1 MKSRII
7 LIVLLCVCIIV
18 GIIFLLNR
26 NVTEE
31 KNTSYNTTENMSINT
46 SIENY
51 TNAVNNESN
60 TNMVNNESNM
70 NLVNNESE
78 NKMVSNIKVIVDGKK
93 YNAKIEENETAQT
106 LVKMLPLELKMTE
119 LNGNEK
125 YIYLDKTLPTNS
137 YSPKHIEV
145 GDIMLYGN
153 DCLVVFYK
161 SFDTPYSYTK
171 IGHIE
176 NFVNLGT
183 KDVVV
188 KFER

>member
-1 MKSRII
+1 MKSKII
-7 LIVLLCVCIIV
+7 LIMLVCVCIIV
-18 GIIFLLNR
+18 GIIFLLSR
-26 NVTEE
+26 NDKEE
-31 KNTSYNTTENMSINT
+31 KNTSYNITENITINT
-46 SIENY
+46 SSENY
-51 TNAVNNESN
+51 TNTGDNESN
-60 TNMVNNESNM
+60 T

-78 NKMVSNIKVIVDGKK
+78 NKMVSNIKVIVDGKT
-93 YNAKIEENETAQT
+93 YNAKVEENETAQS
-106 LVKMLPLELKMTE
+106 LVNMLPLELNMSE

-145 GDIMLYGN
+145 GDMMLYGN

>member
-1 MKSRII
+1 MKSKII
-7 LIVLLCVCIIV
+7 LIMLVCVCIIV
-18 GIIFLLNR
+18 GIIFLLSR
-26 NVTEE
+26 NDKEE
-31 KNTSYNTTENMSINT
+31 KNTSNNITENISINT
-46 SIENY
+46 SNEIY
-51 TNAVNNESN
+51 KNAVSNESN
-60 TNMVNNESNM
+60 I

-78 NKMVSNIKVIVDGKK
+78 NKMVSNIKVIVDGKT
-93 YNAKIEENETAQT
+93 YNAKVEENETAQS
-106 LVKMLPLELKMTE
+106 LVNMLPLELNMSE

-137 YSPKHIEV
+137 YSPNHIEV
-145 GDIMLYGN
+145 GDMMLYGN

-176 NFVNLGT
+176 NFVDLGS

>member
-1 MKSRII
+1 MKSKTI
-7 LIVLLCVCIIV
+7 LIMLLCVCIIV

-31 KNTSYNTTENMSINT
+31 KNTSYNTTENITINT
-46 SIENY
+46 SSENY
-51 TNAVNNESN
+51 TNTVNNESN
-60 TNMVNNESNM
+60 INMVNNESNI
-70 NLVNNESE
+70 NLVNTESD
-78 NKMVSNIKVIVDGKK
+78 NKMVLNIKVIVDGKK
-93 YNAKIEENETAQT
+93 YNAKIEESETAQS
-106 LVKMLPLELKMTE
+106 LVNMLPLELNMSE

-137 YSPKHIEV
+137 YSPKHIEI

>member
-1 MKSRII
+1 MKSKII
-7 LIVLLCVCIIV
+7 LIMLVCVCIIV
-18 GIIFLLNR
+18 GIILLLSR
-26 NVTEE
+26 NDKEE
-31 KNTSYNTTENMSINT
+31 KNTSNNITENISINT
-46 SIENY
+46 SNEIY
-51 TNAVNNESN
+51 KNAVSNESN
-60 TNMVNNESNM
+60 I

-78 NKMVSNIKVIVDGKK
+78 NKMVSNIKVIVDGKT
-93 YNAKIEENETAQT
+93 YNAKVEENETAQS
-106 LVKMLPLELKMTE
+106 LVNMLPLELKMSE

-125 YIYLDKTLPTNS
+125 YIYLNKTLPTNS
-137 YSPKHIEV
+137 YSPKHIET

-176 NFVNLGT
+176 NFVDLGS

>member
-1 MKSRII
+1 MKSKTI
-7 LIVLLCVCIIV
+7 LIMLVCVCIIV
-18 GIIFLLNR
+18 GIIFLLSR
-26 NVTEE
+26 NDKEE
-31 KNTSYNTTENMSINT
+31 KNTSNNITENISINT
-46 SIENY
+46 SNEIY
-51 TNAVNNESN
+51 KNAVSNESN
-60 TNMVNNESNM
+60 I

-78 NKMVSNIKVIVDGKK
+78 NKMVSNIKVIVGGKT
-93 YNAKIEENETAQT
+93 YNAKIEENETAQS
-106 LVKMLPLELKMTE
+106 LVNMLPLELNMSE

>member
-1 MKSRII
+1 MKSKII
-7 LIVLLCVCIIV
+7 LIMLLCVCIIV
-18 GIIFLLNR
+18 GLVFLLNR
-26 NVTEE
+26 KDKKE
-31 KNTSYNTTENMSINT
+31 KNTSNNITENMSINT
-46 SIENY
+46 SNEIY
-51 TNAVNNESN
+51 INAVSNESN
-60 TNMVNNESNM
+60 T

-78 NKMVSNIKVIVDGKK
+78 NKMVSNIKVIVGGKT

-106 LVKMLPLELKMTE
+106 LAKMLPLELKMTE

-125 YIYLDKTLPTNS
+125 YIYLNKTLPTNS

-176 NFVNLGT
+176 NFVDLGT

>member
-1 MKSRII
+1 MKSKTII
-7 LIVLLCVCIIV
+7 IMLLCICIIV
-18 GIIFLLNR
+18 GIVFLLNR
-26 NVTEE
+26 KDKKE
-31 KNTSYNTTENMSINT
+31 KNTSSNITENMSINT

-51 TNAVNNESN
+51 TNTVNNERN
-60 TNMVNNESNM
+60 T

-93 YNAKIEENETAQT
+93 YNVKVEENKTAQS
-106 LVKMLPLELKMTE
+106 LVNMLPLELNMSE

-145 GDIMLYGN
+145 GDMMLYGN

>member
-1 MKSRII
+1 MKSKII
-7 LIVLLCVCIIV
+7 LITFLCVCIIV
-18 GIIFLLNR
+18 GIIFLLNK
-26 NVTEE
+26 NDKEE
-31 KNTSYNTTENMSINT
+31 KNTSNNITENTAINV
-46 SIENY
+46 SNENY
-51 TNAVNNESN
+51 TSTVNNESN
-60 TNMVNNESNM
+60 TN
-70 NLVNNESE
+70 LVNNESD
-78 NKMVSNIKVIVDGKK
+78 NKMISNIKVTVDGKT
-93 YNAKIEENETAQT
+93 YNAKIEKNETAQS
-106 LVKMLPLELKMTE
+106 LVNMLPLELTMSE

-176 NFVNLGT
+176 NFEDLGN
-183 KDVVV
+183 KNVVM

>member
-1 MKSRII
+1 MKSKTI
-7 LIVLLCVCIIV
+7 LIMLVCVCIIV
-18 GIIFLLNR
+18 GIIFLLSR
-26 NVTEE
+26 NDKEE
-31 KNTSYNTTENMSINT
+31 KNTSNNITENISINT
-46 SIENY
+46 SNEIY
-51 TNAVNNESN
+51 KNAVSNESN
-60 TNMVNNESNM
+60 I

-78 NKMVSNIKVIVDGKK
+78 NKMVSNIKVIVGGKT
-93 YNAKIEENETAQT
+93 YNAKIEENETAQS
-106 LVKMLPLELKMTE
+106 LVNMLPLELNMSE

-125 YIYLDKTLPTNS
+125 YIYLNKTLQTNL
-137 YSPKHIEV
+137 YNPKHIES

-176 NFVNLGT
+176 NFVDLGS

>member
-1 MKSRII
+1 MKSKTI
-7 LIVLLCVCIIV
+7 LIMLLCVCIIV
-18 GIIFLLNR
+18 GIVFLLNR
-26 NVTEE
+26 KDEKE
-31 KNTSYNTTENMSINT
+31 KNTSNNITENMSINT
-46 SIENY
+46 STENY
-51 TNAVNNESN
+51 TNIVNNESN
-60 TNMVNNESNM
+60 I
-70 NLVNNESE
+70 NLDNNESE

-93 YNAKIEENETAQT
+93 YNAKIEENETAQS
-106 LVKMLPLELKMTE
+106 LVNMLPLELNMSE

-125 YIYLDKTLPTNS
+125 YIYLNKTLPTNS

>member
-1 MKSRII
+1 MKSKTI
-7 LIVLLCVCIIV
+7 LIMLVCVCIIV
-18 GIIFLLNR
+18 GIIFLLSR
-26 NVTEE
+26 NDKEE
-31 KNTSYNTTENMSINT
+31 KNTSNNITENISINT
-46 SIENY
+46 SNEIY
-51 TNAVNNESN
+51 KNAVSNESN
-60 TNMVNNESNM
+60 I

-78 NKMVSNIKVIVDGKK
+78 NKMVSNIKVIVDGKT
-93 YNAKIEENETAQT
+93 YNAKIEENETAQS
-106 LVKMLPLELKMTE
+106 LVNMLPLELNMSE

-137 YSPKHIEV
+137 YSPKHIEI

-176 NFVNLGT
+176 NFVDLGS

>member
-1 MKSRII
+1 MKSKTI
-7 LIVLLCVCIIV
+7 LIMLVCVCIIV
-18 GIIFLLNR
+18 GIIFLLSR
-26 NVTEE
+26 NDKEE
-31 KNTSYNTTENMSINT
+31 KNTSNNITENISINT
-46 SIENY
+46 SNEIY
-51 TNAVNNESN
+51 KNAVSNESN
-60 TNMVNNESNM
+60 I

-78 NKMVSNIKVIVDGKK
+78 NKMVSNIKVIVGGKT
-93 YNAKIEENETAQT
+93 YNAKIEENETAQS
-106 LVKMLPLELKMTE
+106 LVNMLPLELNMSE

-171 IGHIE
+171 IGHIK
-176 NFVNLGT
+176 NFVDLGS
-183 KDVVV
+183 KNVVI

>member
-1 MKSRII
+1 MKSKII
-7 LIVLLCVCIIV
+7 LIMLVCVCIIV
-18 GIIFLLNR
+18 GIIFLLSR
-26 NVTEE
+26 NDKEE
-31 KNTSYNTTENMSINT
+31 KNTSYNTTENITINT
-46 SIENY
+46 SSENY
-51 TNAVNNESN
+51 TNTGDNESN
-60 TNMVNNESNM
+60 T

-78 NKMVSNIKVIVDGKK
+78 NKMVSNIKVIVDGKT
-93 YNAKIEENETAQT
+93 YNAKVEENETAQS
-106 LVKMLPLELKMTE
+106 LVNMLPLELNMSE

-145 GDIMLYGN
+145 GDMMLYGN

>member
-93 YNAKIEENETAQT
+93 YNVKVEENKTAQS
-106 LVKMLPLELKMTE
+106 LVNMLPLELNMSE

-145 GDIMLYGN
+145 GDMMLYGN

>member
-1 MKSRII
+1 MKSKTI
-7 LIVLLCVCIIV
+7 LIMLLCVCIIV
-18 GIIFLLNR
+18 GIVFLLNR
-26 NVTEE
+26 KDEKE
-31 KNTSYNTTENMSINT
+31 KNTSNNITENMSINT
-46 SIENY
+46 STENY
-51 TNAVNNESN
+51 TNIVNNESN
-60 TNMVNNESNM
+60 I
-70 NLVNNESE
+70 NLDNNESE

-93 YNAKIEENETAQT
+93 YNAKIEENETAQS
-106 LVKMLPLELKMTE
+106 LVNMLPLELNMSE

-125 YIYLDKTLPTNS
+125 YIYLNKTLPTNS
-137 YSPKHIEV
+137 YSPKHIEI

-176 NFVNLGT
+176 NFVNLGS

>member
-1 MKSRII
+1 MKSKII
-7 LIVLLCVCIIV
+7 LIMLLCVCIIV
-18 GIIFLLNR
+18 GIVFLLNR
-26 NVTEE
+26 KDKKE
-31 KNTSYNTTENMSINT
+31 KNISNNIIENVAINT

-51 TNAVNNESN
+51 TNTVNNESN
-60 TNMVNNESNM
+60 T

-93 YNAKIEENETAQT
+93 YNAKIEENETAQS
-106 LVKMLPLELKMTE
+106 LVNMLPLELNMSE

-137 YSPKHIEV
+137 YSPKHIEI

-176 NFVNLGT
+176 NFVNLGS

>member
-1 MKSRII
+1 MKSKTII
-7 LIVLLCVCIIV
+7 IMLLCICIIV
-18 GIIFLLNR
+18 GIVFLLNR
-26 NVTEE
+26 KDKKE
-31 KNTSYNTTENMSINT
+31 KNTSSNITENMSINT

-51 TNAVNNESN
+51 TNTVNNERN
-60 TNMVNNESNM
+60 T

-78 NKMVSNIKVIVDGKK
+78 NKMVSNIKVIVDGTK
-93 YNAKIEENETAQT
+93 YNAKIEENETAQS
-106 LVKMLPLELKMTE
+106 LVNMLPLELNMSE

-125 YIYLDKTLPTNS
+125 YIYLNKTLQTNL
-137 YSPKHIEV
+137 YNPKHIES

-176 NFVNLGT
+176 NFVDLGS

>member
-1 MKSRII
+1 MKSKII
-7 LIVLLCVCIIV
+7 LIMLLCVCIIV
-18 GIIFLLNR
+18 GIVFLLNR
-26 NVTEE
+26 KDKKE
-31 KNTSYNTTENMSINT
+31 KNTSSNITENMSINT

-51 TNAVNNESN
+51 TNTVNNESN
-60 TNMVNNESNM
+60 I
-70 NLVNNESE
+70 NLDNNESE
-78 NKMVSNIKVIVDGKK
+78 NKMISNIKVIVDGKT
-93 YNAKIEENETAQT
+93 YNAKLEENETAQS
-106 LVKMLPLELKMTE
+106 LANMLPLELNMSE
-119 LNGNEK
+119 LNENEK
-125 YIYLDKTLPTNS
+125 YIYLEKTLPTNS
-137 YSPKHIEV
+137 YNPKHIEV

>member
-1 MKSRII
+1 MKSKII
-7 LIVLLCVCIIV
+7 LIMLVCVCIIV
-18 GIIFLLNR
+18 GIIFLLSR
-26 NVTEE
+26 NDKEE
-31 KNTSYNTTENMSINT
+31 KNTSYNITENITINT
-46 SIENY
+46 SSENY
-51 TNAVNNESN
+51 TNTGDNESN
-60 TNMVNNESNM
+60 T

-78 NKMVSNIKVIVDGKK
+78 NKMVSNIKVIVDGKT
-93 YNAKIEENETAQT
+93 YNAKVEENETAQS
-106 LVKMLPLELKMTE
+106 LVNMLPLELNMSE

-125 YIYLDKTLPTNS
+125 YIYLNKTLPTNS

-145 GDIMLYGN
+145 GDMMLYGN

>member
-7 LIVLLCVCIIV
+7 LTVLLCVCIIV

-31 KNTSYNTTENMSINT
+31 KNTSYNTTENITINT
-46 SIENY
+46 SSENY
-51 TNAVNNESN
+51 TNTGDNESN
-60 TNMVNNESNM
+60 T

-78 NKMVSNIKVIVDGKK
+78 NKMVSNIKVIVGGKT
-93 YNAKIEENETAQT
+93 YNAKIEENETAQS
-106 LVKMLPLELKMTE
+106 LVNMLPLELNMSE

>member
-1 MKSRII
+1 MKSKII
-7 LIVLLCVCIIV
+7 LITLLCACIIV
-18 GIIFLLNR
+18 GIILLLNK
-26 NVTEE
+26 NDKEE
-31 KNTSYNTTENMSINT
+31 KNTSNNITENTAINT
-46 SIENY
+46 SNESY
-51 TNAVNNESN
+51 TNTVSNENN
-60 TNMVNNESNM
+60 T

-78 NKMVSNIKVIVDGKK
+78 DKMVSNIKVTVDGKT
-93 YNAKIEENETAQT
+93 YNAKIEENETAQS
-106 LVKMLPLELKMTE
+106 LVNMLPLELSMSE

-176 NFVNLGT
+176 NFEDLGS
-183 KDVVV
+183 KNVVV
-188 KFER
+188 KFEK

>member
-1 MKSRII
+1 MKSKII
-7 LIVLLCVCIIV
+7 LIMLVCVCIIV
-18 GIIFLLNR
+18 GIIFLLSR
-26 NVTEE
+26 NDKEE
-31 KNTSYNTTENMSINT
+31 KNTSNNITENMSINT
-46 SIENY
+46 SNEIY
-51 TNAVNNESN
+51 INAVSNESN
-60 TNMVNNESNM
+60 T

-78 NKMVSNIKVIVDGKK
+78 NKMISNIKVIVDGKK
-93 YNAKIEENETAQT
+93 YNAKIEENETAHSFAN
-106 LVKMLPLELKMTE
+106 MLPLELNMSE

-125 YIYLDKTLPTNS
+125 YIYLEKTLPTNS
-137 YSPKHIEV
+137 YNPKHIEE

-176 NFVNLGT
+176 NFVDLGT

>member
-1 MKSRII
+1 MKSKTI
-7 LIVLLCVCIIV
+7 LIMLLCVCIIV
-18 GIIFLLNR
+18 GIVFLLNR
-26 NVTEE
+26 KDEKE
-31 KNTSYNTTENMSINT
+31 KNTSNNITENMSINT
-46 SIENY
+46 STENY
-51 TNAVNNESN
+51 TNIVNNESN
-60 TNMVNNESNM
+60 I
-70 NLVNNESE
+70 NLDNNESE
-78 NKMVSNIKVIVDGKK
+78 NKMISNIKVIVDGKT
-93 YNAKIEENETAQT
+93 YNAKLEENETAQS
-106 LVKMLPLELKMTE
+106 LANMLPLELNMSE
-119 LNGNEK
+119 LNENEK
-125 YIYLDKTLPTNS
+125 YIYLEKTLPTNS
-137 YSPKHIEV
+137 YNPKHIEV

>member
-1 MKSRII
+1 MKSKII
-7 LIVLLCVCIIV
+7 LIMLLCVCIIV
-18 GIIFLLNR
+18 GLVFLLNR
-26 NVTEE
+26 KDKKE
-31 KNTSYNTTENMSINT
+31 KNTSNNITENMSINT
-46 SIENY
+46 SNEIY
-51 TNAVNNESN
+51 INAVSNESN
-60 TNMVNNESNM
+60 T

-93 YNAKIEENETAQT
+93 YNAKIEENETAQS
-106 LVKMLPLELKMTE
+106 LANMLPLELNMSE

-125 YIYLDKTLPTNS
+125 YIYLNKTLPTNS

>member
-31 KNTSYNTTENMSINT
+31 KNTSYNTTENITINT
-46 SIENY
+46 SSENY
-51 TNAVNNESN
+51 TNTGDNESN
-60 TNMVNNESNM
+60 T

-78 NKMVSNIKVIVDGKK
+78 NKMVSNIKVIVDGKT
-93 YNAKIEENETAQT
+93 YNVKVEENKTAQS
-106 LVKMLPLELKMTE
+106 LVNMLPLELNMSE

-137 YSPKHIEV
+137 YSPKHIEI

>member
-1 MKSRII
+1 MKSKII
-7 LIVLLCVCIIV
+7 LIMLVCVCIIV
-18 GIIFLLNR
+18 GIIFLLSR
-26 NVTEE
+26 NDKEE
-31 KNTSYNTTENMSINT
+31 KNTSYNTTENITINT
-46 SIENY
+46 SSENY
-51 TNAVNNESN
+51 TNTGDNESN
-60 TNMVNNESNM
+60 T

-78 NKMVSNIKVIVDGKK
+78 NKMVSNIKVIVDGKT
-93 YNAKIEENETAQT
+93 YNAKVEENETAQS
-106 LVKMLPLELKMTE
+106 LVNMLPLELNMSE